1 MQIRSIIKGLMQGT
15 AVLLII
21 LGVVYA
27 VDYQLNKDNPYFRGP
42 DTVEITYGVATY
54 SFVTGGILLLFGIFY
69 RENVDLVVNLVVTFF
84 LALAVYTGHRLAVIG
99 MKRDLLSYGSY
110 KRPELIIYLGALLF
124 LVGLV
129 ALILVWI
136 HVAIKLFRKSA
147 N

>member
-1 MQIRSIIKGLMQGT
+1 VI
-15 AVLLII
+15 
-21 LGVVYA
+21 
-27 VDYQLNKDNPYFRGP
+27 
-42 DTVEITYGVATY
+42 
-54 SFVTGGILLLFGIFY
+54 GGILLLFGIFY
-69 RENVDLVVNLVVTFF
+69 REDATLIVNLVVTFF
-84 LALAVYTGHRLAVIG
+84 LVLAVYTGHRLAVIG
-99 MKRDLLSYGSY
+99 MKKGLLSCGSY

>member
-27 VDYQLNKDNPYFRGP
+27 VDYQLNKDDPYFEDP
-42 DTVEITYGVATY
+42 DTVELTYGVATY
-54 SFVTGGILLLFGIFY
+54 FFVIGGILLLFGIFY

-84 LALAVYTGHRLAVIG
+84 LVLAVYTGHRLAVIG